1 MFLIAVDAFSK
12 WPEVVEMTSTTA
24 AQTIKVLRDIFSHHG
39 LPEHIVS
46 DNGPQFVSSDFA
58 DFCKNNAIKHL
69 RVSPYHPA
77 SNGLAERMVQT
88 FKQAMRRT
96 KNDGPWQHRIAN
108 FLLTYRTTPHTTT
121 NVAPCTLLMGRS
133 LRRRLDMLRPNL
145 DSAVCEAQ
153 AKQKQYHDEH
163 SRPRDFL
170 PGDNVWT
177 RDFRDK
183 AAKWISGVV
192 LQSVGPLSY
201 MIQLDDGTLWKRHVD
216 HIRQRVVKPPTSS
229 STSDSTETDTSPF
242 ITYPLQSRN
251 VERSN
256 TEQSPPSSVTIPRRN
271 PPRDRRPPKR
281 FQT

>member
-1 MFLIAVDAFSK
+1 
-12 WPEVVEMTSTTA
+12 
-24 AQTIKVLRDIFSHHG
+24 
-39 LPEHIVS
+39 
-46 DNGPQFVSSDFA
+46 
-58 DFCKNNAIKHL
+58 
-69 RVSPYHPA
+69 
-77 SNGLAERMVQT
+77 
-88 FKQAMRRT
+88 
-96 KNDGPWQHRIAN
+96 
-108 FLLTYRTTPHTTT
+108 
-121 NVAPCTLLMGRS
+121 
-133 LRRRLDMLRPNL
+133 MLRPNL
-145 DSAVCEAQ
+145 DNAVCEAQ

-177 RDFRDK
+177 RDFRDN
-183 AAKWISGVV
+183 ATKWISGVV

-201 MIQLDDGTLWKRHVD
+201 MIQLDDGTLWKWHVN

-251 VERSN
+251 VKRSN